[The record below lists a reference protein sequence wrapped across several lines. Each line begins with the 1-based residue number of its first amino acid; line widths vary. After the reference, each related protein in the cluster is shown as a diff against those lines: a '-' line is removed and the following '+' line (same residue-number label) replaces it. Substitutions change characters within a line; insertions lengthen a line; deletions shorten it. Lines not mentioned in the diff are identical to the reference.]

1 MKSERQNLKRRQA
14 NKVEALV
21 ARFAKL
27 TLDLVFLLHC
37 LGCRR
42 EGAVICAGCVG
53 GLKRLERPY
62 CDRCS

>member
-27 TLDLVFLLHC
+27 TLDLVFLLNC
-37 LGCRR
+37 LGTGGGSHLCGVRWR
-42 EGAVICAGCVG
+42 SETPGKAV
-53 GLKRLERPY
+53 L
-62 CDRCS
+62 